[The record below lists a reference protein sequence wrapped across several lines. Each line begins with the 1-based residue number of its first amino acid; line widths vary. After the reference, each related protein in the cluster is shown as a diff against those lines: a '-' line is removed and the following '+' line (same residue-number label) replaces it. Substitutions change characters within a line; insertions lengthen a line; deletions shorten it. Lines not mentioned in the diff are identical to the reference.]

1 MPFGRAARLTAVF
14 LAALFALSGCHITG
28 HGFGIPPGQ
37 IIKQGTP
44 AGGAPPPGQAK
55 KVQ

>member
-1 MPFGRAARLTAVF
+1 MFTRRVTTRLAIFVAAAF
-14 LAALFALSGCHITG
+14 LLSGCHITG
-28 HGFGIPPGQ
+28 HGWGIPPGQ

-55 KVQ
+55 KP